1 MFNNN
6 KIGFEWIFWE
16 NIIDNRKQE
25 VCTGLFWR
33 VLVDERVEN
42 NRFDTS
48 QSSVKLWNGK
58 TIIIYKYRI

>member
-25 VCTGLFWR
+25 VCTGLFW
-33 VLVDERVEN
+33 
-42 NRFDTS
+42 
-48 QSSVKLWNGK
+48 
-58 TIIIYKYRI
+58 